1 MALPE
6 EIGLF
11 ESKTRLSELVQR
23 VLNGERFYIT
33 RRGQPVAELRPI
45 PGPKKPLSRG
55 CARNP
60 DYFMAVDFDQP
71 LDDLQDYM

>member
-1 MALPE
+1 ML
-6 EIGLF
+6 
-11 ESKTRLSELVQR
+11 K
-23 VLNGERFYIT
+23 GERFYIT

>member
-1 MALPE
+1 MTLPK

-23 VLNGERFYIT
+23 VLKGERFHIT
-33 RRGQPVAELRPI
+33 RRGKPVAELRPI
-45 PGPKKPLSRG
+45 PSPREPLSRG

-60 DYFMAVDFDQP
+60 DYFMADDFDQP
-71 LDDLQDYM
+71 LQDLRDYM